1 MYVYGLG
8 FSMYTYQKVF
18 LGVIDILQFVMVRQ
32 IILMLRAHRGPPS
45 DRVRACLF
53 RSFFAMIKELL
64 LLLLLRLLG
73 PHTLAMP
80 WATQLTVKFILFP
93 LRLREVCMCLSAQ
106 ARARS

>member
-64 LLLLLRLLG
+64 PPLLLLLMGTGSLEQSWG
-73 PHTLAMP
+73 G
-80 WATQLTVKFILFP
+80 
-93 LRLREVCMCLSAQ
+93 
-106 ARARS
+106 